1 VANYLQVF
9 LTIQQIYPDKKRT
22 PEMETHSINSLAMQ
36 LEVDRATMQRALK
49 NTPPDLVTGKRQ
61 SFKVSTAARALER
74 HRAASGTGI
83 PGNGRGNG
91 SYASVRLN
99 QIADELERLCREADE
114 GTKLVASLPDLD
126 AKQPHSRSTMVLI
139 NRISEL
145 FKESNA
151 LLLEREPTSMMHYVT
166 DPIVGTMFRELLAAI
181 YGRDVEIDGMQMF
194 PEEHRH
200 TAK

>member
-1 VANYLQVF
+1 
-9 LTIQQIYPDKKRT
+9 
-22 PEMETHSINSLAMQ
+22 METHSINSLAMQ
-36 LEVDRATMQRALK
+36 LEVDRATLQRALR
-49 NTPPDLVTGKRQ
+49 NTPPDAEKGKRQ
-61 SFKVSTAARALER
+61 GFKISTAARALEA
-74 HRAASGTGI
+74 HRRNVGTST
-83 PGNGRGNG
+83 PGGGG